1 MQKESPQ
8 IQFEKVQN
16 LVVRQN
22 EHITIFNNGST
33 EQVAEWLQEEIT
45 ELKEV
50 LEKKEFDKIEL
61 ESEIGD
67 VTYLLIRLSQMTG
80 IDLIE
85 AVLSKVARNY
95 QKYGKAESRE
105 QAKADWG
112 DKDHEFLD
120 NWTQAFREKQEK
132 KKSLTIGNQ

>member
-67 VTYLLIRLSQMTG
+67 VAYLLIRMSQMTG

-105 QAKADWG
+105 QAKKDWG
-112 DKDHEFLD
+112 DKDHEYLD
-120 NWTQAFREKQEK
+120 NWTKAFREKQDK
-132 KKSLTIGNQ
+132 KKQLTNNNS

>member
-8 IQFEKVQN
+8 IQFEKVAN

-112 DKDHEFLD
+112 DKDHEYLD
-120 NWTQAFREKQEK
+120 NWTKAFREKQAK
-132 KKSLTIGNQ
+132 KLTLQK

>member
-1 MQKESPQ
+1 MKEIP
-8 IQFEKVQN
+8 FEKVAN
-16 LVVRQN
+16 LVVKQN
-22 EHITIFNNGST
+22 EHITIFNNGTT
-33 EQVAEWLQEEIT
+33 EQVADWLQEEIT

-95 QKYGKAESRE
+95 RKYGKAESRE

-120 NWTQAFREKQEK
+120 NWTKAFREKQEK
-132 KKSLTIGNQ
+132 KLTISNQ